1 VPIPGD
7 DRYGSK
13 HAMDPSDETQ
23 TPIAGIQPDDAR
35 TNMVEANGPLQQ
47 WLGEGG
53 IMDVGRG
60 EEEENGQTRTAAQQ
74 RVDAIAPQE

>member
-35 TNMVEANGPLQQ
+35 TNIVEANGPLQQ
-47 WLGEGG
+47 WLAKGASWTLAGERRKKMGKPEPRHNS
-53 IMDVGRG
+53 VW
-60 EEEENGQTRTAAQQ
+60 TR
-74 RVDAIAPQE
+74 